1 MRIAEIFNKLSPTE
15 HRPEPACTYRIF
27 QMQQTHKYDH
37 FFDST
42 NCVDTS
48 ETSTVAKLRDLQV
61 VKAGGNS
68 TKKTNAKAWG
78 RKKCVSLGFDFT
90 NGTRFL

>member
-1 MRIAEIFNKLSPTE
+1 MII
-15 HRPEPACTYRIF
+15 
-27 QMQQTHKYDH
+27 
-37 FFDST
+37 FDSA
-42 NCVDTS
+42 NCVDIS

-68 TKKTNAKAWG
+68 TKRTNAKAWG
-78 RKKCVSLGFDFT
+78 RKKCPLLGFDVT

>member
-1 MRIAEIFNKLSPTE
+1 
-15 HRPEPACTYRIF
+15 
-27 QMQQTHKYDH
+27 
-37 FFDST
+37 
-42 NCVDTS
+42 
-48 ETSTVAKLRDLQV
+48 VAKLRDLQV